1 MQLPIETINKKNITE
16 ELDKKNIAVATSI
29 QLQQLIN
36 DIELQLY
43 APFAEKE
50 KMQELY
56 ESTADIIQLL
66 DTYKS

>member
-1 MQLPIETINKKNITE
+1 PIETINKKNITE